1 MCSATVDGG
10 AGGLTE
16 EKEEE
21 GEEEEEKG
29 SEAIRGCFALT
40 VVRNLISSSRFN
52 IGENINK
59 RPNIG

>member
-21 GEEEEEKG
+21 EEEKG
-29 SEAIRGCFALT
+29 SEAIRGCFGLT
-40 VVRNLISSSRFN
+40 VV
-52 IGENINK
+52 
-59 RPNIG
+59 

>member
-21 GEEEEEKG
+21 EGEEEEKG